1 MEAPAGKKDLTI
13 IPSGLIYIQGQMWK
27 DQLTV
32 GIDCLFGPL
41 TTNKGQLMNKIYN
54 TMINFLPEVA
64 AVIGTLV
71 ILNLIGVIH
80 VVS

>member
-1 MEAPAGKKDLTI
+1 MGLRINRGNAILLSRYRKRPVTI
-13 IPSGLIYIQGQMWK
+13 NNEQR
-27 DQLTV
+27 
-32 GIDCLFGPL
+32 
-41 TTNKGQLMNKIYN
+41 TTMNKIYN

-64 AVIGTLV
+64 AVIGTIV

>member
-1 MEAPAGKKDLTI
+1 
-13 IPSGLIYIQGQMWK
+13 MWK

-41 TTNKGQLMNKIYN
+41 TINNEQRTTMNKIYN

>member
-1 MEAPAGKKDLTI
+1 MNNE
-13 IPSGLIYIQGQMWK
+13 QR
-27 DQLTV
+27 
-32 GIDCLFGPL
+32 
-41 TTNKGQLMNKIYN
+41 TTMNKIYN

>member
-1 MEAPAGKKDLTI
+1 
-13 IPSGLIYIQGQMWK
+13 
-27 DQLTV
+27 
-32 GIDCLFGPL
+32 
-41 TTNKGQLMNKIYN
+41 
-54 TMINFLPEVA
+54 MINFLPEVA